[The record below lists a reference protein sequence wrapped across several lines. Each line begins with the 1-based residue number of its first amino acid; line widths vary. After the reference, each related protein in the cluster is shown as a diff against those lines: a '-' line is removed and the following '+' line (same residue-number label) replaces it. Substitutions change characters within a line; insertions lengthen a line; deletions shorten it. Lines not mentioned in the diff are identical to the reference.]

1 MKHLIAPLAL
11 CLMLTPLHAQEAAPE
26 GDVDQGFSL
35 MEEGAK
41 LLLRGLMENM
51 EPALDDM
58 GQALTELE
66 PALRELMVMIGDLRN
81 YEAPEK
87 LPNGDIIIR
96 RKPDAPMAKPAPEV
110 PDMSPDA
117 DIEL

>member
-1 MKHLIAPLAL
+1 MKHFAIPLAL
-11 CLMLTPLHAQEAAPE
+11 CLLLTPVHAQEVTPKTEA
-26 GDVDQGFSL
+26 DDGFSL
-35 MEEGAK
+35 MQEGAK
-41 LLLRGLMENM
+41 LLLRGLMSEM

-58 GQALTELE
+58 GQALTDLE

-96 RKPDAPMAKPAPEV
+96 RKPDTPLLAPEGE
-110 PDMSPDA
+110 
-117 DIEL
+117 IEL